1 MPWPTV
7 RLPKIP
13 VVVLRV
19 FVLNCAS
26 AVQCQATT
34 AANQS
39 ATVGMEMRM
48 TGPPKKRIPSVHRTH
63 SGPSI
68 QPAGAIPPACAACA
82 DRPDPP
88 GGTTPASS
96 GNRLQPLPS
105 NTAPGLR
112 CRRSPLNP
120 MTPQPAAGV
129 ISTQKRTFRV

>member
-48 TGPPKKRIPSVHRTH
+48 TGPPKKENTLRPSYTQWAVYPTRRGH
-63 SGPSI
+63 
-68 QPAGAIPPACAACA
+68 PPGL
-82 DRPDPP
+82 RRLRRSPRPP
-88 GGTTPASS
+88 GGHHPRLFRQPSATP
-96 GNRLQPLPS
+96 P
-105 NTAPGLR
+105 
-112 CRRSPLNP
+112 
-120 MTPQPAAGV
+120 
-129 ISTQKRTFRV
+129 I